1 MKLMKKSKLKQQ
13 LYGAVFYTHDID
25 AVEEYYEKL
34 GFELEYREEDSYISF
49 LLPAGGRLGIKLAS
63 EEREH
68 PGYQAIQVE
77 VDDVAACRN
86 LIGKIETQV
95 YQDTRVV
102 EEWGTYF
109 EVLDPDDN
117 KITFVQFEDE

>member
-1 MKLMKKSKLKQQ
+1 MKKPKLKQQ
-13 LYGAVFYTHDID
+13 LYGAVFYTRNID

-49 LLPAGGRLGIKLAS
+49 LLPTGGRLGIKLAS

-77 VDDVAACRN
+77 VDDVTACRKLSEKHSVN
-86 LIGKIETQV
+86 V
-95 YQDTRVV
+95 YQETRVV
-102 EEWGTYF
+102 EDWGTYF
-109 EVLDPDDN
+109 EILDPDNN
-117 KITFVQFEDE
+117 KITFVQFADE